1 MMRPV
6 LLIVRDG
13 WGLRRCVQ
21 GNATVLA
28 HTPNQDRWAA
38 ETECCLLDA
47 SGIAVGLPEGQMG
60 NSEVGHLNLGAGR
73 VVWQD
78 STRVSLAAAD
88 GSLATHPE
96 LLATFQQLK
105 HTEGRLHLVGLLGP
119 GGVHNLDSHS
129 YAVMA
134 ACAANGVNPFLHII
148 TDGRDTPPRSALGFC
163 RDLREKIQEIGVGRP
178 STLSGRYFAMDR
190 DRRWQRTRKY
200 VDALCAGIGKAV
212 PTAEQ
217 AIQNAYD
224 AGESDEFITP
234 TVLAERSEEGKLR
247 AGDAVLMMNFRAD
260 RMRQLA
266 RVFATPES
274 LNEEPAFTDLPVPEL
289 HVLSMTEY
297 DAELPITVL
306 FPQVILR
313 DTLAETISAAG
324 LRQYHAAE
332 TEKYPHVTYF
342 FNGRRE
348 TPFPGEERQI
358 IPSPQVDTYDQQP
371 QMSAEELTEAVLE
384 RIARGVD
391 DFLLVN
397 FANPDM
403 VGHTGDLVAAIAA
416 CECVDSCA
424 GRLVDAITKHG
435 GIGIITADHGNAE
448 TMVDPLTGEAHT
460 YHTTN
465 PVELFILGAEK
476 SHLTPR
482 GTLADVAPTVLD
494 LLGLAQPAAM
504 TGRRLFHGN
513 A

>member
-1 MMRPV
+1 MRRPI

-13 WGLRRCVQ
+13 WGLRRRVH
-21 GNATVLA
+21 GNATVVA

-47 SGIAVGLPEGQMG
+47 SGQAVGLPAGQMG

-78 STRVSLAAAD
+78 SARVSLAAAD
-88 GSLATHPE
+88 GSLGTHPE
-96 LLATFQQLK
+96 LLAAFQQLK
-105 HTEGRLHLVGLLGP
+105 RAGARLHLVGLLGP
-119 GGVHNLDSHS
+119 GGVHNLDSHLYS
-129 YAVMA
+129 VLA
-134 ACAANGVNPFLHII
+134 ACEANDVDPFLHII

-163 RDLREKIQEIGVGRP
+163 RDLRAKIQEIGVGKP
-178 STLSGRYFAMDR
+178 GTISGRYYAMDR

-200 VDALCAGIGKAV
+200 VEALCLGIGKTA
-212 PTAEQ
+212 PTTEQ
-217 AIQNAYD
+217 AIENAYS
-224 AGESDEFITP
+224 AGESDEFVTP
-234 TVLAERSEEGKLR
+234 VVLEEGAVGKLR
-247 AGDAVLMMNFRAD
+247 TGDTVMLMNFRAD

-266 RVFATPES
+266 RALAAPES
-274 LNEEPAFTDLPVPEL
+274 LNEESAFDDLTLPEL
-289 HVLSMTEY
+289 RVLSMTEY
-297 DAELPITVL
+297 DARLPIAVL
-306 FPQVILR
+306 FPQEILH

-348 TPFPGEERQI
+348 ATFPGEERQI
-358 IPSPQVDTYDQQP
+358 IPSPQVATYDQRP
-371 QMSAEELTEAVLE
+371 QMSAEGLTAAVLE
-384 RIARGVD
+384 RISQGRD

-403 VGHTGDLVAAIAA
+403 VGHTGDLAAAITA
-416 CECVDSCA
+416 CECVDFCA
-424 GRLVDAITKHG
+424 GRLVAAITEQG

-448 TMVDPLTGEAHT
+448 TMLEPRSGEPHT

-465 PVELFILGAEK
+465 PVECFILGATE
-476 SHLTPR
+476 STITPR
-482 GTLADVAPTVLD
+482 GSLADVAPTVLD
-494 LLGLAQPAAM
+494 LLGVPQPAAM
-504 TGRRLFHGN
+504 TGRSLIRGN